1 MNQFLMEEKQLKAA
15 FAPVDMNTAAITGA
29 RINLGKGD
37 KVAIVV
43 SMGTSTAA
51 TAEFTLKQHTAAS
64 GGTTANLSVA
74 NPYYHKAGAA
84 TVFTKVLPSSAAA
97 AYDLSSLFAAD
108 GGVVVF
114 EVLGEDLNVDGG
126 FAYVSVDVTDS
137 AAAKLGSGM
146 YVLGTL
152 RHGPGYSVTV

>member
-1 MNQFLMEEKQLKAA
+1 MEEKQIKVA

-29 RINLGKGD
+29 RIGMAKGD
-37 KVAIVV
+37 RVAIVI

-51 TAEFTLKQHTAAS
+51 TAEFTLKQHSAAS
-64 GGTTANLSVA
+64 GGTSKVVAVA

-84 TVFTKVLPSSAAA
+84 TVFTKVIPGSAAS

-114 EVLGEDLNVDGG
+114 EVLGENLDVDGG
-126 FAYVSVDVTDS
+126 FAWVSVDVTDS

-146 YVLGTL
+146 YVMGAM
-152 RHGPGYSVTV
+152 RFGPGYSEVV